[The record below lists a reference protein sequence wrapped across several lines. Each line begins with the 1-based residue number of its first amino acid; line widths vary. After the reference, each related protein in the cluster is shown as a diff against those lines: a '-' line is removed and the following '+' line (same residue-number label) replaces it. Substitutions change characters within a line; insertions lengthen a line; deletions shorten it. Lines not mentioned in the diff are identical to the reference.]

1 MNPMSTARRALLV
14 RGMVLG
20 APFGGCSIARAAP
33 SDEASERHA
42 FLKKAM
48 EQAQQQAA
56 ARQDEQRKKGTGA
69 SLQVATLMPFGDW
82 DYYFVRGGPI
92 IWRPNSGQAFK
103 TVNVPEG
110 FVTDLAS
117 VPRPFWAIMRPEGRY
132 AYAAVVHDYLYWMQD
147 RSREEADKIFRF
159 AMEDSKVDSTTLS
172 SLYEAVDTLGRSAW
186 DNNRKL
192 KSNGERR
199 LLKKFPTDFTT
210 SWSEWKTKPDVF
222 R

>member
-1 MNPMSTARRALLV
+1 MNPMSTARRAILV
-14 RGMVLG
+14 KAMVLG
-20 APFGGCSIARAAP
+20 APVGVGATALAAP
-33 SDEASERHA
+33 SDESSERHA
-42 FLKKAM
+42 FLEKAM
-48 EQAQQQAA
+48 EQAQQQASA
-56 ARQDEQRKKGTGA
+56 QEDEQRRKGTGA

-92 IWRPNSGQAFK
+92 IWRPNRGQTFK

-147 RSREEADKIFRF
+147 RSKEEADKIFRL

-172 SLYEAVDTLGRSAW
+172 SFYAAVDNLGRSAW
-186 DNNRKL
+186 DSNRKL
-192 KSNGERR
+192 KNEGERR

-210 SWSEWKTKPDVF
+210 SWSEWKTRPDVF